1 MAGPFGR
8 ARPPLGKQ
16 DRVSNSTVDLDTCD
30 REPIHLIGAV
40 QPHGALLAVDEASM
54 VVEYASPNTL
64 AYVGALAKDILGKPL
79 GDLIGADNL
88 AELASLALDP
98 LTPELLRP
106 WFISF
111 AKSDGQMI
119 NAECLPHRQG
129 AHLILEFL
137 QPEPQKYP
145 VWEDELLRRGI
156 ISELIQLNEMQEL
169 AEASARHIRDVT
181 GFDRVMIYKFAE
193 DKHGEVIAESTNRPD
208 SYLGMHYPASD
219 IPDPARRHFTLNVMR
234 SIPDI
239 NSELI
244 PITSATGAHTDA
256 DSDNPLDLTYSKLR
270 AVAPVHVEYL
280 TNMGVGASLS
290 ISLVTNNELWGLV
303 ACHHYSG
310 TRQIS
315 SSRLRFVELLGGT
328 TSALLQSLENTAQL
342 QKSIQAEKTAFYI
355 EQQARSGRSLR
366 DLIAE
371 QSAALM
377 NLIDAHGLV
386 LVLGDQQLPIGTLP
400 EMSLDFT
407 SFKTQLKDGVATTQN
422 LSGILE
428 MDPAQANDTA
438 GAALLDLSGDGNDY
452 LVFFRST
459 YDQTIRWAGKPEKVE
474 KTGKDGVKRLSPRGS
489 FALWREERH
498 GQSKPFD
505 ASDRDAL
512 RILRR
517 AFFALNS
524 LERERLARDAQITAE
539 AEEIRLRHA
548 LLDAARASSLGE
560 LASAIAHE
568 LNQPLAAVANY
579 VSACR
584 QEFRNARMPIPKPAE
599 GLMDDAIAETVRAGE
614 LVRRVRDFISQGD
627 LNADFVDLN
636 QAIRQGIELALVSR
650 SLPRLKVNMLLD
662 HGIPKVLADPVQ
674 IGQVMLNLARNSIA
688 AMEKSDEQTLT
699 VEVARNGRNVRVSVS
714 DTGPGIPSDIQ
725 KFIFDPFHTS
735 TTKGMGIGLSLCRSI
750 VEAHSGTIW
759 VEPTGIGAALVFEI
773 PFREGH
779 NE

>member
-1 MAGPFGR
+1 MS
-8 ARPPLGKQ
+8 
-16 DRVSNSTVDLDTCD
+16 DTTVNLDTCD
-30 REPIHLIGAV
+30 QEPIHLIGAV
-40 QPHGALLAVDEASM
+40 QPHGALLAVHEASGII
-54 VVEYASPNTL
+54 EYASDNTL
-64 AYVGALAKDILGKPL
+64 AYVGTQAADILGTPL
-79 GDLIGADNL
+79 GDLIGAANL
-88 AELASLALDP
+88 AELSALSLDP

-111 AKSDGQMI
+111 TKADGTVI

-137 QPEPQKYP
+137 QPEPRQYP

-208 SYLGMHYPASD
+208 SFLGMHYPASD

-239 NSELI
+239 NSARI
-244 PITSATGAHTDA
+244 PVRSASGAGTDA
-256 DSDNPLDLTYSKLR
+256 NSQHPLDLTYSKLR

-280 TNMGVGASLS
+280 NNMGVGASLS
-290 ISLVTNNELWGLV
+290 ISLVTNGALWGLV
-303 ACHHYSG
+303 ACHHYG

-315 SSRLRFVELLGGT
+315 SSRLRFAELLGGT

-355 EQQARSGRSLR
+355 EQQARAGRSLH
-366 DLIAE
+366 DLVAE
-371 QSAALM
+371 QSSTLLKLM
-377 NLIDAHGLV
+377 DAQGMV
-386 LVLGDQQLPIGTLP
+386 LVLGDKRLPIGMLP
-400 EMSLDFT
+400 ETPLDFT
-407 SFKTQLKDGVATTQN
+407 SFRAALKDGVANTQN
-422 LSGILE
+422 LSSMIE
-428 MDPAQANDTA
+428 MTTAQRNCAA
-438 GAALLDLSGDGNDY
+438 GAALLDLSGDGSDY
-452 LVFFRST
+452 LVFLRST

-474 KTGKDGVKRLSPRGS
+474 TTGQDGVKRLSPRGS

-505 ASDRDAL
+505 ACDRDAL

-517 AFFALNS
+517 ALFALNS
-524 LERERLARDAQITAE
+524 LEREHSARAAQITAE

-568 LNQPLAAVANY
+568 LNQPLAAIANY

-584 QEFRNARMPIPKPAE
+584 QEFRNARTPIPKPAE
-599 GLMDDAIAETVRAGE
+599 TLMDDAIAETVRAGE
-614 LVRRVRDFISQGD
+614 LVRRVRDFISRGD
-627 LNADFVDLN
+627 LNADFIDLN
-636 QAIRQGIELALVSR
+636 QAIRQGIELALVAR
-650 SLPRLKVNMLLD
+650 RLPRLKINMLLD

-674 IGQVMLNLARNSIA
+674 IGQVMLNLTRNAIA
-688 AMEKSDEQTLT
+688 AMEKSQDQTLT
-699 VEVARNGRNVRVSVS
+699 VEVNRTKDAVRVCVS
-714 DTGPGIPSDIQ
+714 DTGPGIPADVQ

-750 VEAHSGTIW
+750 IEAHSGAIW
-759 VEPTGIGAALVFEI
+759 VAPSGIGASLVFEI
-773 PFREGH
+773 PLRE
-779 NE
+779 EQDE

>member
-1 MAGPFGR
+1 
-8 ARPPLGKQ
+8 
-16 DRVSNSTVDLDTCD
+16 
-30 REPIHLIGAV
+30 
-40 QPHGALLAVDEASM
+40 VDEVSM
-54 VVEYASPNTL
+54 VIEYASTNTL
-64 AYVGALAKDILGKPL
+64 TYVGAPAKDIIGKPL

-88 AELASLALDP
+88 TDLRKLSLDP

-106 WFISF
+106 WFISIS
-111 AKSDGQMI
+111 KPDGQTL

-129 AHLILEFL
+129 AHLILEFMA
-137 QPEPQKYP
+137 PEPKQYP

-156 ISELIQLNEMQEL
+156 ISELIQLNELQDL
-169 AEASARHIRDVT
+169 AEASARHIRDIT

-208 SYLGMHYPASD
+208 SFLGLHYPASD

-244 PITSATGAHTDA
+244 PITNARGAATDA
-256 DSDNPLDLTYSKLR
+256 ESDNPLDLTYSKLR

-280 TNMGVGASLS
+280 SNMGVGASLS

-303 ACHHYSG
+303 ACHHYGG

-315 SSRLRFVELLGGT
+315 SSRLRFAQLLGGT

-342 QKSIQAEKTAFYI
+342 KKSIQAEKTAFYI
-355 EQQARSGRSLR
+355 EQQARAGRGLQE
-366 DLIAE
+366 LVKE
-371 QSAALM
+371 QSTALM
-377 NLIDAHGLV
+377 DLIDAHGMV
-386 LVLGDQQLPIGTLP
+386 LVLGEERLPIGTLP
-400 EMSLDFT
+400 DKPLNFT
-407 SFKTQLKDGVATTQN
+407 GFRTLLKEGVAATQN
-422 LSGILE
+422 LSAVIE
-428 MDPAQANDTA
+428 MDTAQMENAA
-438 GAALLDLSGDGNDY
+438 GAALLDLSGDGKDY
-452 LVFFRST
+452 LVFLRRN
-459 YDQTIRWAGKPEKVE
+459 YDQTIRWAGKPEKIE

-505 ASDRDAL
+505 ACDRDAL

-524 LERERLARDAQITAE
+524 LERERAARDAQISAE

-584 QEFRNARMPIPKPAE
+584 QEFRNARTPIPKQAE
-599 GLMDDAIAETVRAGE
+599 ELMDDAIAETVRAGE

-627 LNADFVDLN
+627 LNADFIDLN
-636 QAIRQGIELALVSR
+636 QAIRQGIELALVAR

-662 HGIPKVLADPVQ
+662 HGIPNVLADSVQ
-674 IGQVMLNLARNSIA
+674 IGQVMLNLARNSIT
-688 AMEKSDEQTLT
+688 AMEKSEDQTLT
-699 VEVARNGRNVRVSVS
+699 IEVARNGTNVRVCVS
-714 DTGPGIPSDIQ
+714 DTGPGIPPDVQ

-750 VEAHSGTIW
+750 VEAHLGSIW
-759 VEPTGIGAALVFEI
+759 VEPTETGAALVFEI
-773 PFREGH
+773 PFREEH
-779 NE
+779 NA